1 MYPVTNRLFFAL
13 FSIPDGMRDN
23 AKTTNLHQF
32 SVYTKPFSIKGSKNM
47 SSAASTAV
55 QMAAHRQR
63 MVNAVRASGVI
74 VQMEPDGFL
83 DILRRA
89 MDEDTPL
96 VVTATAKSFFFKTT
110 TYSYLTSYKGLIFYA
125 DSANPLVLPEPV
137 ELVLAES
144 IWIPTV

>member
-1 MYPVTNRLFFAL
+1 
-13 FSIPDGMRDN
+13 
-23 AKTTNLHQF
+23 
-32 SVYTKPFSIKGSKNM
+32 M